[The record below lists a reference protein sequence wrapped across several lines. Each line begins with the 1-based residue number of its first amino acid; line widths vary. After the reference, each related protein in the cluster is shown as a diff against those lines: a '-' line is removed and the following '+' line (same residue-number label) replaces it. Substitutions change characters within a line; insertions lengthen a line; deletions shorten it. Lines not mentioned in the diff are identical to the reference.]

1 MADIKSPNSICDLD
15 CEGERGERGERG
27 HRGHRGHDGRDERD
41 GDTGPTGPTGPTGYT
56 GPTGPTG
63 PTGYTGPTGSTG
75 DTGSTGPTGSTG
87 GEGATGPSG
96 LGSGDL
102 LKFCGRIFPLT
113 PDGVSRLPD
122 SIQGS
127 SITGTIIE
135 GDTNYEYPIAS
146 ARTFVSMAVHVLA
159 PGDSDLPFSVPSG
172 GLIEVQLVK
181 NGVLVPGFIITFTQ
195 VDGALQ
201 TLSVA
206 PPTPF
211 APPDTYALQVHTFG
225 FGAPPGTAQTG
236 FKLSATIGTI

>member
-1 MADIKSPNSICDLD
+1 MADINFPNSICVVD

-27 HRGHRGHDGRDERD
+27 KRGHRGHDGHD
-41 GDTGPTGPTGPTGYT
+41 GDTGATGPTGPTGYM
-56 GPTGPTG
+56 GPTGT
-63 PTGYTGPTGSTG
+63 TGSTG
-75 DTGSTGPTGSTG
+75 DTGLTGPTGLTG
-87 GEGATGPSG
+87 GEGPTGPSG

-102 LKFCGRIFPLT
+102 LKFCGRIFPLL
-113 PDGVSRLPD
+113 PDGISRLPD

-127 SITGTIIE
+127 SITGTVNE

-159 PGDSDLPFSVPSG
+159 PGNSDIPFSVPDD
-172 GLIEVQLVK
+172 GLIQVQLVK
-181 NGVLVPGFIITFTQ
+181 NGVLVPGFIITFTSI
-195 VDGALQ
+195 DSAIQ

-211 APPDTYALQVHTFG
+211 VPGDAYALQVHTFG
-225 FGAPPGTAQTG
+225 FGFSPGAAQSG